1 MKGLPSLK
9 GTTGLPGLDGKR
21 ATESKPPL
29 PDPKVADSLL
39 LYDEKQSDLTRLVGS
54 ARLARKVMAL
64 QKQYPNGT
72 VPELLVMD
80 WLDEQGQEYVY
91 QAPLGGG
98 RTIKGGLVA
107 DFLIPSALGWSCWF
121 IQGDYWHTQVGT
133 TEKNTADKTIALTQE
148 YAGRQITEALEL
160 WENKLYKQRDLVCSM
175 ALAGIELGR

>member
-1 MKGLPSLK
+1 MKGLAQLK
-9 GTTGLPGLDGKR
+9 GVTGLPGIDGKR
-21 ATESKPPL
+21 SVEQKQPL
-29 PDPKVADSLL
+29 PEPKVADSLL
-39 LYDEKQSDLTRLVGS
+39 LYDDKQADLARLVGS
-54 ARLARKVMAL
+54 TKLARKVMAL
-64 QKQYPNGT
+64 QRQYPNGT

-80 WLDEQGQEYVY
+80 WLNDQGLEYVY

-107 DFLIPSALGWSCWF
+107 DFLVTNPVGLSCWF

-133 TEKNTADKTIALTQE
+133 TEKNTVDKTVALTQE

-160 WENKLYKQRDLVCSM
+160 WENKLYKARDNVCQM